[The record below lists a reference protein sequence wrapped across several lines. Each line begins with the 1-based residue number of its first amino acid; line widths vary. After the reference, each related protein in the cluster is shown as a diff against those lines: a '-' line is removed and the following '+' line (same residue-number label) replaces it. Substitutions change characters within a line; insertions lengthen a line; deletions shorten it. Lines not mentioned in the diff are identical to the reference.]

1 MSADQS
7 LQTISIDAYE
17 QIDGTCSLSQII
29 QSVSIDAYESLS
41 GTAALSQA
49 IQSVSIDAFFRN
61 QSANQSVQSLNAQ
74 AFTQI
79 NATIS
84 AIQGAQSVAINAWYY
99 DIGID
104 ANIVQP
110 QQSTQSASAFLRID
124 AQMTLTQ
131 PSQYMT
137 ATAYNLVITAPSPI
151 VVMTRDRILRNIRNR
166 GSR

>member
-7 LQTISIDAYE
+7 
-17 QIDGTCSLSQII
+17 I
-29 QSVSIDAYESLS
+29 QSVSIDAYELIDGVCS
-41 GTAALSQA
+41 LSQA

-61 QSANQSVQSLNAQ
+61 QSANQAIQSLNSQ
-74 AFTQI
+74 AFIQI
-79 NATIS
+79 DATIS
-84 AIQGAQSVAINAWYY
+84 ATQAAQSIAISAWYY

-110 QQSTQSASAFLRID
+110 QQSTQSVGFISLSLEASVS
-124 AQMTLTQ
+124 Q
-131 PSQYMT
+131 PMQYMAASSTT
-137 ATAYNLVITAPSPI
+137 AVITAPSPI

>member
-1 MSADQS
+1 MDMEQS
-7 LQTISIDAYE
+7 P
-17 QIDGTCSLSQII
+17 
-29 QSVSIDAYESLS
+29 QSVSIDAYELID
-41 GTAALSQA
+41 GTCSLSQA

-61 QSANQSVQSLNAQ
+61 QSANQAVQSLNAQ

-110 QQSTQSASAFLRID
+110 QQSTQSVGFISLSLEASVS
-124 AQMTLTQ
+124 Q
-131 PSQYMT
+131 PMQYMAASSTT
-137 ATAYNLVITAPSPI
+137 AVITAPSPI

>member
-1 MSADQS
+1 MDMEQS
-7 LQTISIDAYE
+7 L
-17 QIDGTCSLSQII
+17 
-29 QSVSIDAYESLS
+29 QSVSIDAYELIDGVCS
-41 GTAALSQA
+41 LSQA

-61 QSANQSVQSLNAQ
+61 QSANQAVQSLNAQ

-84 AIQGAQSVAINAWYY
+84 AIQGAQSVAISAWYY

-110 QQSTQSASAFLRID
+110 QQSTQSVGFISLSLEASVS
-124 AQMTLTQ
+124 Q
-131 PSQYMT
+131 PMQYMAASSTT
-137 ATAYNLVITAPSPI
+137 AVITAPSPI
-151 VVMTRDRILRNIRNR
+151 VVMTRDRILRSIRNK

>member
-17 QIDGTCSLSQII
+17 QIDSTCSLSQII
-29 QSVSIDAYESLS
+29 QSVSVDSFFNHQSAI
-41 GTAALSQA
+41 QA
-49 IQSVSIDAFFRN
+49 I
-61 QSANQSVQSLNAQ
+61 QSLNAQ

-110 QQSTQSASAFLRID
+110 QQSTQSVGFISLSLEASVS
-124 AQMTLTQ
+124 Q
-131 PSQYMT
+131 PMQYMAASSTT
-137 ATAYNLVITAPSPI
+137 AVITAPSPI

>member
-17 QIDGTCSLSQII
+17 QIDGTCSLSQ
-29 QSVSIDAYESLS
+29 
-41 GTAALSQA
+41 A
-49 IQSVSIDAFFRN
+49 IQSVSVDSFFN
-61 QSANQSVQSLNAQ
+61 HQSAIQAIQSLNAQ
-74 AFTQI
+74 AFIQI
-79 NATIS
+79 NATI
-84 AIQGAQSVAINAWYY
+84 AVTQAAQSIAINAWYY

-110 QQSTQSASAFLRID
+110 QQSTQSVGFISLSLEASVS
-124 AQMTLTQ
+124 Q
-131 PSQYMT
+131 PMQYMAASSTT
-137 ATAYNLVITAPSPI
+137 AVITAPSPI

>member
-1 MSADQS
+1 MDMEQS
-7 LQTISIDAYE
+7 LQSVSIDAYE
-17 QIDGTCSLSQII
+17 RIDGTCSLSQ
-29 QSVSIDAYESLS
+29 
-41 GTAALSQA
+41 A
-49 IQSVSIDAFFRN
+49 IQSVSVDSFFN
-61 QSANQSVQSLNAQ
+61 HQSAIQAIQSLNAQ

-110 QQSTQSASAFLRID
+110 QQSLSSIGIVSLSSQVSVNQAV
-124 AQMTLTQ
+124 
-131 PSQYMT
+131 QYMT
-137 ATAYNLVITAPSPI
+137 ANANSVVITSPSPV

>member
-7 LQTISIDAYE
+7 
-17 QIDGTCSLSQII
+17 I
-29 QSVSIDAYESLS
+29 QSVSIDAYELIDGVCS
-41 GTAALSQA
+41 LSQA
-49 IQSVSIDAFFRN
+49 IQSVSVDAFFRN
-61 QSANQSVQSLNAQ
+61 QSANQAIQSLNAQ

-110 QQSTQSASAFLRID
+110 QQSTQSVGFISLSLEASVS
-124 AQMTLTQ
+124 Q
-131 PSQYMT
+131 PMQYMAASSTT
-137 ATAYNLVITAPSPI
+137 AVITAPSPI

>member
-7 LQTISIDAYE
+7 IQSVSIDAYE
-17 QIDGTCSLSQII
+17 LIDGTCSLSQII
-29 QSVSIDAYESLS
+29 QSVS
-41 GTAALSQA
+41 
-49 IQSVSIDAFFRN
+49 VDAFFN
-61 QSANQSVQSLNAQ
+61 HQSAIQAIQSLNAQ
-74 AFTQI
+74 AFIQI

-84 AIQGAQSVAINAWYY
+84 ATQAAQSIAINAWYY

-110 QQSTQSASAFLRID
+110 QQSTQSVGFISLSLEASVG
-124 AQMTLTQ
+124 Q
-131 PSQYMT
+131 PMQYMAASSTT
-137 ATAYNLVITAPSPI
+137 AVITAPSPI

>member
-1 MSADQS
+1 MDMEQS
-7 LQTISIDAYE
+7 L
-17 QIDGTCSLSQII
+17 
-29 QSVSIDAYESLS
+29 QSVSIDAYELIDGVCS
-41 GTAALSQA
+41 LSQA
-49 IQSVSIDAFFRN
+49 IQSVSVDAFFRN
-61 QSANQSVQSLNAQ
+61 QSANQAVQSLNAQ

-84 AIQGAQSVAINAWYY
+84 AIQGAQSVAINTWYY
-99 DIGID
+99 DIGITGSF
-104 ANIVQP
+104 VQT
-110 QQSTQSASAFLRID
+110 QQSMSAIAFLQIN
-124 AQMTLTQ
+124 AQADLTQ

>member
-7 LQTISIDAYE
+7 
-17 QIDGTCSLSQII
+17 I
-29 QSVSIDAYESLS
+29 QSVSIDAYERID
-41 GTAALSQA
+41 GTCSLSQA
-49 IQSVSIDAFFRN
+49 IQSVSVDSFFN
-61 QSANQSVQSLNAQ
+61 HQSAIQAIQSLNAQ
-74 AFTQI
+74 AFIQI

-110 QQSTQSASAFLRID
+110 QQSTQSVGFISLSLEASVS
-124 AQMTLTQ
+124 Q
-131 PSQYMT
+131 PMQYMAASSTT
-137 ATAYNLVITAPSPI
+137 AVITAPSPI

>member
-7 LQTISIDAYE
+7 
-17 QIDGTCSLSQII
+17 I
-29 QSVSIDAYESLS
+29 QSVSIDAYERID
-41 GTAALSQA
+41 GTCSLSQA
-49 IQSVSIDAFFRN
+49 IQSVSVDSFFRH
-61 QSANQSVQSLNAQ
+61 QSAIQAIQSINAQ
-74 AFTQI
+74 AFIQI

-84 AIQGAQSVAINAWYY
+84 VTQAAQSIAINAWYY

-110 QQSTQSASAFLRID
+110 QQSTQSVGFISLSLEASVS
-124 AQMTLTQ
+124 Q
-131 PSQYMT
+131 PMQYMAASSTT
-137 ATAYNLVITAPSPI
+137 AVITAPSPI

>member
-7 LQTISIDAYE
+7 
-17 QIDGTCSLSQII
+17 I
-29 QSVSIDAYESLS
+29 QSVSIDAYERID
-41 GTAALSQA
+41 GTCSLSQA
-49 IQSVSIDAFFRN
+49 IQSVSVDSFFN
-61 QSANQSVQSLNAQ
+61 HQSAIQAIQSLNAQ

-110 QQSTQSASAFLRID
+110 QQSTQSVGFISLSLEASVS
-124 AQMTLTQ
+124 Q
-131 PSQYMT
+131 PMQYMAASSTT
-137 ATAYNLVITAPSPI
+137 AVITAPSPI

>member
-7 LQTISIDAYE
+7 
-17 QIDGTCSLSQII
+17 I
-29 QSVSIDAYESLS
+29 QSVSIDAYERIVGICS
-41 GTAALSQA
+41 LSQA
-49 IQSVSIDAFFRN
+49 IQSVSVDAFFRH

-79 NATIS
+79 NATI
-84 AIQGAQSVAINAWYY
+84 AVTQAAQSIAINAWYY

-110 QQSTQSASAFLRID
+110 QQSTQSVGFISLSLEASVS
-124 AQMTLTQ
+124 Q
-131 PSQYMT
+131 PMQYMAASSTT
-137 ATAYNLVITAPSPI
+137 AVITAPSPI

>member
-7 LQTISIDAYE
+7 
-17 QIDGTCSLSQII
+17 I
-29 QSVSIDAYESLS
+29 QSVSIDAYELID
-41 GTAALSQA
+41 GTCSLSQA
-49 IQSVSIDAFFRN
+49 IQSVSVDSFFN
-61 QSANQSVQSLNAQ
+61 HQSAIQAIQSLNAQ

-110 QQSTQSASAFLRID
+110 QQSTQSVGFISLSLEASVS
-124 AQMTLTQ
+124 Q
-131 PSQYMT
+131 PMQYMAASSTT
-137 ATAYNLVITAPSPI
+137 AVITAPSPI

>member
-29 QSVSIDAYESLS
+29 QSVSVDAYESLS

-61 QSANQSVQSLNAQ
+61 QSAIQAIQSLNAQ
-74 AFTQI
+74 AFIQI
-79 NATIS
+79 NATI
-84 AIQGAQSVAINAWYY
+84 AVTQAAQSIAINAWYY

-104 ANIVQP
+104 ANIVQQ
-110 QQSTQSASAFLRID
+110 QQSTQSVGFISLSLEASVS
-124 AQMTLTQ
+124 Q
-131 PSQYMT
+131 PMQYMAASSTT
-137 ATAYNLVITAPSPI
+137 AVITAPSPI

>member
-1 MSADQS
+1 MDMEQS
-7 LQTISIDAYE
+7 L
-17 QIDGTCSLSQII
+17 
-29 QSVSIDAYESLS
+29 QSVSIDAYELIDGVCS
-41 GTAALSQA
+41 LSQA

-61 QSANQSVQSLNAQ
+61 QSANQAVQSLNAQ

-110 QQSTQSASAFLRID
+110 QQSTQSVGFISLSLEASVS
-124 AQMTLTQ
+124 Q
-131 PSQYMT
+131 PMQYMT
-137 ATAYNLVITAPSPI
+137 ASSTTAVITAPSPV